1 MLALVL
7 ALAGSGQDWS
17 KFGRLVAGL
26 IVLVAVVFG
35 ILRPFYAGLLR
46 RYAPDGHPGV
56 AILAALMIGLFACAW
71 ATMTL
76 GVHAVFG
83 SFLFGA
89 CLPRDDRLMQTLI
102 ERVEYL
108 AVAVLMPIFFALAGL
123 STTANAFGS
132 TGLGAL
138 ALILAAA
145 VIGKVFGGALGARMS
160 GEPWRE
166 SFAIGSLM
174 NARALMELIVIKVG
188 LDMGVIGAEL
198 FTMLLVMAIV
208 TTAMTGP
215 LLTAI
220 MSVGRRPAEALAGGA
235 GK

>member
-1 MLALVL
+1 
-7 ALAGSGQDWS
+7 
-17 KFGRLVAGL
+17 
-26 IVLVAVVFG
+26 
-35 ILRPFYAGLLR
+35 
-46 RYAPDGHPGV
+46 
-56 AILAALMIGLFACAW
+56 
-71 ATMTL
+71 
-76 GVHAVFG
+76 
-83 SFLFGA
+83 
-89 CLPRDDRLMQTLI
+89 MQALI

-132 TGLGAL
+132 TGLWAL

-145 VIGKVFGGALGARMS
+145 VIGKVAGGALGARIS

-215 LLTAI
+215 MLTAI
-220 MSVGRRPAEALAGGA
+220 MSLGLRPGEAERANPSFFSR
-235 GK
+235 